1 MEATNSTEEKSIHP
15 EGKILL
21 INGNLIDG
29 YEKEDQKENTVD
41 NELRLDTTGKYFQIS
56 RKPITKPI
64 EIDKEKEKIETDMF
78 IKNAWLFYKNR
89 EKILNDSRMFLSP
102 VPIRNILA
110 YSGESGFRKP
120 TIGIYIEW
128 WINCESSIIQDEN
141 AKTEL
146 VYYIAGSPLTGTNSC
161 SAVNESGK
169 FPPGV
174 HHSFYTTLGLQFMKD
189 KTSVMM
195 NARNDIQHNSMQ
207 EVIGHSEKT
216 MTK

>member
-161 SAVNESGK
+161 SAVNESGN
-169 FPPGV
+169 FHPVSITP
-174 HHSFYTTLGLQFMKD
+174 FIPLWTAFMKTNKRYD
-189 KTSVMM
+189 ECKKRYS
-195 NARNDIQHNSMQ
+195 AYSMQ
-207 EVIGHSEKT
+207 EVIDILKNDD
-216 MTK
+216 K